1 MTRRWLTAWLGDW
14 AAILAAYAL
23 LLMPTTRWSPL
34 LWVDSWIVITAVYLL
49 AVLLAILVIGN
60 RQHAIAILA
69 HDGAHRLISRNRFIN
84 ETLTALSLWPM
95 GVSVP
100 AYRRFHFAHHRH
112 VGSPVDPERAEAHR
126 YPLPRRPWVD
136 ALRSFVGL
144 NWRDAAGIFKLTRPT
159 VIEAI
164 PVLIFV
170 GCCGSVLALAGHLEF
185 GLLWLLAMPTAF
197 IACFR
202 ARVYTEHIGTTY
214 RYITPTRLQRILY
227 LPHNCW
233 LHPEHHQAP
242 GVPFWRLQRGI

>member
-23 LLMPTTRWSPL
+23 LPWP
-34 LWVDSWIVITAVYLL
+34 
-49 AVLLAILVIGN
+49 LAILVIGN

-112 VGSPVDPERAEAHR
+112 VGTPLDPERAETQR
-126 YPLPRRPWVD
+126 YPIPRRPWSD
-136 ALRSFVGL
+136 ALRSLAGL

-170 GCCGSVLALAGHLEF
+170 GCCGSTLVRFGHLEF